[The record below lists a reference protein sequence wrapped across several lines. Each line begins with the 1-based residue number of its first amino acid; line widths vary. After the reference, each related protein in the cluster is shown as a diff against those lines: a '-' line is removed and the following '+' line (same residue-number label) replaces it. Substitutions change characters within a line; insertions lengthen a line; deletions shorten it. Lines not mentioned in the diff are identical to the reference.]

1 LGRLASCLNNVH
13 WYSHLLNGECPWDV
27 NYNNVVLGKN
37 ISPYHYDRYIDQNTV
52 PLLGERIER
61 YWNESDHDHFYNHI
75 WATQMTKCGADN
87 VMQNGNYISWIVH
100 DLPSTLLSRFPNA
113 KILNLIDDDLDQ
125 LVDRYKTTTAL
136 FPVHIKSF
144 CLKPSYKNK
153 FTQSIELLM
162 VSNSNPTY
170 RDFWAW
176 TEFQLPEYQ
185 DRLEIYYNQYL
196 RTTLGKLL
204 ENKKRETQ
212 CLNLSWANLDINV
225 IKKYLNSSTI
235 DDNYLTLTNP
245 TNF

>member
-1 LGRLASCLNNVH
+1 LGRIASCLNNVY
-13 WYSHLLNGECPWDV
+13 WYSHSLNGKHPWDI

-37 ISPYHYDRYIDQNTV
+37 ISPYHYDRYIDHNTV

-61 YWNESDHDHFYNHI
+61 YWNESDHEHFYNHI
-75 WATQMTKCGADN
+75 WATQMTECGADSA
-87 VMQNGNYISWIVH
+87 MQDGNYISWIVH

-144 CLKPSYKNK
+144 CLRPSYKNK

-204 ENKKRETQ
+204 DHKKRETQ
-212 CLNLSWANLDINV
+212 CLNLSWANLDINS